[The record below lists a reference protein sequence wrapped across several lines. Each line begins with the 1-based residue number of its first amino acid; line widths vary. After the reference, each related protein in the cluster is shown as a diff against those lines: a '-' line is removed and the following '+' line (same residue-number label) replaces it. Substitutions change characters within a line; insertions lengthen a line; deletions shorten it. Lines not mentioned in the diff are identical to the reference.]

1 MSKQSVVDR
10 DTLGLIASLTGQPE
24 PDQSVP
30 RSIVF
35 TSALTAI
42 LLGTILADSAVALEE
57 KQRLRD
63 TIQRLTGDCSS
74 TQEFAK
80 AIFQGIKNQQS
91 YKKLQHL
98 VCLVQP
104 LAIAERLLLIAFGYE
119 MAAADGSMDDREARY
134 LERVGQEIGL
144 KPEWINVLKAAFC
157 NISDPDLDPQTK
169 EQVSQLLDPS
179 RFQGLELSLIDAA
192 TYIHDRIYTNVS
204 LETKT
209 VAGRHDPQNN
219 IQYQG
224 FIAFQSARTE
234 LLNIL
239 EQIQEIVVEF
249 IDKSFLNTQL
259 LEDLTRI
266 HDDLKGSEFRIAIVG
281 EFSKGKSTL
290 LNALLGEPIQPVRA
304 IPCSGAISM
313 IRHADPAEIT
323 CYYTDG
329 REELLLP
336 DEYQERVSI
345 PRSEARGDNLGNA
358 LLEASQIEK
367 VVFGSPHLNLCQQ
380 GVVIIDSPGLNEHP
394 KRTEITQKIL
404 EKIDAAIVLS
414 HAQNLLSQ
422 SEFQILED
430 LRKQLNLGDE
440 SRPAESLFFIV
451 NFMDLLEDE
460 ADREDAKERAEK
472 KLLKPFDGKGPIL
485 ASPDR
490 LHYLSAGKALKA
502 IQRNSNDEY
511 LQSLENFVTTLEN
524 FLTRESGSIRLNAAQ
539 ARAERFY
546 DMILSE
552 IDSLHNSLSGE
563 IFSIQDEVK
572 QQFLEEVGDIGG
584 RLALF
589 KEQVKQQCKATVDQ
603 YRISVERWETGL
615 AERLKIASSHWTDR
629 HSSLWERDQKIKDY
643 ISQLESDFSKDLER
657 WCEETLIPEIMDP
670 ALGEIEQASQK
681 IMQEMDKGLARLGE
695 EVLSPKAR
703 QVFCLNDLGISDIDR
718 EMGAWGVGGAVG
730 MGAGVL
736 IAGAVGAAVLI
747 PGIAIAP
754 IVAAV
759 VGLVGG
765 GGLLG
770 SGFGVLSK
778 LDEGIREAVFKEGLI
793 SISREVPNL
802 IQQLENAIRGR
813 FEDKIT
819 AISKRSE
826 YYILKLNLELKRNQ
840 KIADASVAERQADL
854 AWLESQKDQ
863 LIELRVALAGLSHKL
878 AS

>member
-24 PDQSVP
+24 PDQSIP

-35 TSALTAI
+35 TSAITAI
-42 LLGTILADSAVALEE
+42 LLGTILADSAVAPEE
-57 KQRLRD
+57 KQRLRN
-63 TIQRLTGDCSS
+63 TIQRLTGNCSS

-91 YKKLQHL
+91 YKNLQHL
-98 VCLVQP
+98 ICLVQP
-104 LAIAERLLLIAFGYE
+104 LTIAERLLLIAFGYE
-119 MAAADGSMDDREARY
+119 MAASDGSMDDREARY

-144 KPEWINVLKAAFC
+144 KPEWINALKAAFC
-157 NISDPDLDPQTK
+157 SISDPDIDPQAK

-179 RFQGLELSLIDAA
+179 RFQGLELPLIDAA
-192 TYIHDRIYTNVS
+192 TYIHDRIYANVS
-204 LETKT
+204 SERTT
-209 VAGRHDPQNN
+209 VGERRDSQVST
-219 IQYQG
+219 QYQG
-224 FIAFQSARTE
+224 FTAFQSARIQ
-234 LLNIL
+234 LLTIL
-239 EQIQEIVVEF
+239 EQTQTIISELA
-249 IDKSFLNTQL
+249 DKSFLNVQL
-259 LEDLTRI
+259 FGDLATI
-266 HDDLKGSEFRIAIVG
+266 HEDLKGSEFRIAIVG

-313 IRHADPAEIT
+313 IRYADPAAIT

-329 REELLLP
+329 REESLLP
-336 DEYQERVSI
+336 DEYQERISI

-367 VVFGSPHLNLCQQ
+367 VVFGSPNLNLCRQ

-404 EKIDAAIVLS
+404 EKIDAAVVLS

-430 LRKQLNLGDE
+430 LRKRLNFGNE
-440 SRPAESLFFIV
+440 SRPAEPLFFVV

-460 ADREDAKERAEK
+460 ADREDAKARAEK
-472 KLLKPFDGKGPIL
+472 KLLKPFDGKGAIL

-490 LHYLSAGKALKA
+490 IHYLSAGKALKA
-502 IQRNSNDEY
+502 IQCNSRDEY
-511 LQSLENFVTTLEN
+511 SRSLENFVTTLEN
-524 FLTRESGSIRLNAAQ
+524 FLTRESGSIRLKTAQ
-539 ARAERFY
+539 ARVESFY
-546 DMILSE
+546 DRILVE
-552 IDSLHNSLSGE
+552 IDNLHDSLSGE
-563 IFSIQDEVK
+563 IVSIQEEVR
-572 QQFLEEVGDIGG
+572 QQFLEEVGEIGG

-589 KEQVKQQCKATVDQ
+589 KEQVEQRCKVTVDQ
-603 YRISVERWETGL
+603 YRISAEKWKGGL
-615 AERLKIASSHWTDR
+615 ADRLKTASSHWTDR
-629 HSSLWERDQKIKDY
+629 HSSLWARDQKIKDY
-643 ISQLESDFSKDLER
+643 ISQLEADFTKDLEQ
-657 WCEETLIPEIMDP
+657 WCEETLIPEIMNP
-670 ALGEIEQASQK
+670 ALGEIEWASQK
-681 IMQEMDKGLARLGE
+681 IIQEMDEGLARLGE
-695 EVLSPKAR
+695 KVLSPKAR
-703 QVFCLNDLGISDIDR
+703 QAFCLNDLSISDIDR

-736 IAGAVGAAVLI
+736 VAGAVGAAVLM

-759 VGLVGG
+759 LGLAGG

-770 SGFGVLSK
+770 GGFGVLAK
-778 LDEGIREAVFKEGLI
+778 LDEGIREAVLKEGLVNV
-793 SISREVPNL
+793 SREIPS
-802 IQQLENAIRGR
+802 IITQIEDSIRR
-813 FEDKIT
+813 QFEDKIV

-840 KIADASVAERQADL
+840 KIAAASVTERQADL
-854 AWLESQKDQ
+854 AWLEAQKDR
-863 LIELRVALAGLSHKL
+863 LLELRVALADFSHTL
-878 AS
+878 ES